1 MAIGREWEVSKKV
14 SFGPVAAPGVVGF
27 VLVLI
32 LALSFWQ
39 PLRIWPFNTFI
50 EEFALG
56 GVVVALAGIMLM
68 LRGRYWI
75 GPLLWVWLAYGALL
89 LLSAV
94 LVPQQFSAP
103 LAGYL
108 AFWLVG
114 LALTQL
120 GAEFS
125 WLRQGSAY
133 SARLAIFL
141 AAVAVVSVLLAC
153 VKHYQLWGE
162 LGRYLPAISGGR
174 MNGVIGQANLF
185 AVLCLLGLL
194 ALLWLLTERLLS
206 VVPGLLLAGLV
217 GYGLILSGSRVV
229 GAIYLV
235 VLAVAVLQAW
245 RGRDWRYLL
254 TLLLAGL
261 GFWLLQAPVLQW
273 DDWLRDRLFEVGLM
287 TQNLDAEG
295 AFSRGTGSLRFVE
308 WPLAWQIFLAHL
320 PFGIGPGHYAGLSY
334 LAHLQQQVLPV
345 EGLWRHSHN
354 VYLQLWV
361 EFGLPGVLWLCAM
374 LALVARAIWRGI
386 VRNRL
391 MPVTVLLT
399 LLIYGFFEFPFWYL
413 HFFVLGL
420 GVLAGGVEARPV
432 EGKRLLGGV
441 LALVAVAVLAFY
453 ASLFSALL
461 NWHVQSK
468 RGQVVEGVALK
479 FVDRLV
485 QDPLLGSYGMQFYY
499 YYFKPGNLPIE
510 LELQELEKLYR
521 HEPYAFFAGRYSV
534 LLAVA
539 GRRTEAL
546 KVRDD
551 MVSAFPGHV
560 PFFIED
566 VRQLGSQQPSWQLEF
581 LLSGLPADEAST
593 Q

>member
-1 MAIGREWEVSKKV
+1 MSKNV
-14 SFGPVAAPGVVGF
+14 SFGSVGAPGVVGF
-27 VLVLI
+27 VLLLI

-56 GVVVALAGIMLM
+56 GVVVASAGIMLM
-68 LRGRYWI
+68 LRGRYWV

-94 LVPQQFSAP
+94 CVPQQFSAP

-120 GAEFS
+120 GPELS
-125 WLRQGSAY
+125 WFREGSAY
-133 SARLAIFL
+133 SVRLAVFL
-141 AAVAVVSVLLAC
+141 AVVAVVSVLLAC

-185 AVLCLLGLL
+185 AVLCLMGLIAVLWLMAVRRLSLLLGLML
-194 ALLWLLTERLLS
+194 A
-206 VVPGLLLAGLV
+206 ALV
-217 GYGLILSGSRVV
+217 GYGLVLSGSRVV
-229 GAIYLV
+229 VGCYLV
-235 VLAVAVLQAW
+235 VLVVALLQGGRTQAW
-245 RGRDWRYLL
+245 RYPIFLIV
-254 TLLLAGL
+254 AGAV
-261 GFWLLQAPVLQW
+261 FWLFHGAVLEW
-273 DDWLRDRLFEVGLM
+273 DDWLRERLFEVGLM
-287 TQNLDAEG
+287 TQIPQGAEG
-295 AFSRGTGSLRFVE
+295 AFSRGSGSLRFVE
-308 WPLAWQIFLAHL
+308 WPLAWRIFLEHL
-320 PFGIGPGHYAGLSY
+320 PFGVGPGGYAGESY
-334 LAHLQQQVLPV
+334 LTHLEEQVLPIDS
-345 EGLWRHSHN
+345 LWRHSHN
-354 VYLQLWV
+354 SYLQVLV
-361 EFGLPGVLWLCAM
+361 EFGLPGALWVCIM
-374 LALVARAIWRGI
+374 LALALSVVCRAI
-386 VRNRL
+386 VQNQA
-391 MPVTVLLT
+391 MPAAVLLT
-399 LLIYGFFEFPFWYL
+399 LLVYGFFEFPFWFL

-420 GVLAGGVEARPV
+420 GVLAGGVEARSV

-441 LALVAVAVLAFY
+441 LTLVAVGLLAFY
-453 ASLFSALL
+453 GSMLSALL

-499 YYFKPGNLPIE
+499 YFFRPGNLPAE
-510 LELQELEKLYR
+510 LELQELGRLYR

-539 GRRTEAL
+539 GRRAEAL
-546 KVRDD
+546 RVRDD